1 MSVCTDV
8 VPTTSKAFCT
18 CHRGWLHDLGNKFE
32 MYGLPET
39 TELTEYDLN
48 YGNALY
54 SPWGKPS
61 ANCWI
66 WGIFNKRNKRPTTKI
81 IGWQSRPLFK
91 SPDNKPYLYTYVALQ
106 KCPLKPYIFLLA
118 FLTFTNT
125 SRTSLSYSHFPT
137 ETMVVKNA
145 LTLTALNHTKFS
157 YYINPRPQLL
167 VGNVNSKFP
176 FKTKSIWSHLS

>member
-1 MSVCTDV
+1 MLCPPHQRRFALAIGDGFMTLEINLKCMGSLK
-8 VPTTSKAFCT
+8 PLSWLNTTWIMAM
-18 CHRGWLHDLGNKFE
+18 HYIHHG
-32 MYGLPET
+32 
-39 TELTEYDLN
+39 
-48 YGNALY
+48 
-54 SPWGKPS
+54 GKPS

-137 ETMVVKNA
+137 ETTVVKNA

-157 YYINPRPQLL
+157 YNINPRPQLL